1 MVELRFNEGDTFD
14 LSKLSLWSRPTVH
27 ILVNWIAC
35 VLVKVSLYNSD
46 LNWRREEI
54 RSEVSINGI
63 AICSFVRVMDSLKDS
78 LTPREVIPKRRA
90 RKEVTYKR
98 VLVFIKKKR
107 YREKRTSNFARLR
120 KLTLTPDLC
129 AVHPSFIWRL
139 LSLGSLVGSA

>member
-1 MVELRFNEGDTFD
+1 MTFP
-14 LSKLSLWSRPTVH
+14 LCCCESRWLNFVLMKGTLL
-27 ILVNWIAC
+27 IYLVNWIAS

-54 RSEVSINGI
+54 RSDVSINGI
-63 AICSFVRVMDSLKDS
+63 AIWSFARVMDSLKDS
-78 LTPREVIPKRRA
+78 LTPREVIPKWRP

-98 VLVFIKKKR
+98 VLVFIKKKKR